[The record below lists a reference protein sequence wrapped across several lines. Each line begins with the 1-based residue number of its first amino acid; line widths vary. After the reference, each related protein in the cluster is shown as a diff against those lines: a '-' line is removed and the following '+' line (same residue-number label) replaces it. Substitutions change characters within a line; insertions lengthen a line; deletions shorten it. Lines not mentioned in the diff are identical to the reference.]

1 MERVQLMTERR
12 RETKRRKSHALRQQL
27 RKGVL
32 LGIQLLLLLPIMF
45 FGCGDRQLM
54 GCWDWPGDGGGR
66 LPCKQSSSYKRKANK
81 LNATTIL
88 HQPYHFPHREVK
100 KRIHMI
106 GRKKHVDFDILNTEL
121 APTEA
126 LT

>member
-12 RETKRRKSHALRQQL
+12 REMKRRKSHALRQQL

-45 FGCGDRQLM
+45 FWLWRPTTNGVLGLARR
-54 GCWDWPGDGGGR
+54 WGGGR

-81 LNATTIL
+81 LNTTTVP
-88 HQPYHFPHREVK
+88 HQLYHFPHREVK
-100 KRIHMI
+100 KRIHMV
-106 GRKKHVDFDILNTEL
+106 GRKKRLDFDILNTEL
-121 APTEA
+121 APT
-126 LT
+126 